1 MPLWTPAFHQR
12 FYWQDVWNFDL
23 ISVFHLNLVLI
34 EHGKDIARG
43 SLKVQYIN
51 STVNSK
57 SVISVLFSID
67 HIAAQ
72 FYLPVKKMFLGG
84 ASIFFWEGS
93 HVDLTWARFLVVPL
107 LPAVL
112 REDILNIWKQSPMQ
126 VKTFS
131 NVQSIASEKHLKMSN
146 QSAKQKV
153 LLDCQIK
160 RGFQLSTEQR
170 CQSLNSTLLLLPSF
184 QNRFVS
190 LQEQPTAGCVQ
201 ETTREHNRR
210 HYTTQLISCYWIKC
224 IWTL

>member
-1 MPLWTPAFHQR
+1 
-12 FYWQDVWNFDL
+12 
-23 ISVFHLNLVLI
+23 
-34 EHGKDIARG
+34 
-43 SLKVQYIN
+43 
-51 STVNSK
+51 
-57 SVISVLFSID
+57 
-67 HIAAQ
+67 
-72 FYLPVKKMFLGG
+72 MFLGG
-84 ASIFFWEGS
+84 ASIFFLEGS

-146 QSAKQKV
+146 QSATQIV
-153 LLDCQIK
+153 LLDCRIK
-160 RGFQLSTEQR
+160 RSFQSSTEQR

-210 HYTTQLISCYWIKC
+210 HYTLHNATDILLLDQVYLDPIHKYIKLILYPPYICSFSQAFHFPF
-224 IWTL
+224 LR